1 MIVDFNYV
9 FNGYCGTNS
18 LGGLNKN
25 AVDYNFIEN
34 CFKITQIH
42 LEIRI
47 VENSTIDVLKMS
59 HFITYI

>member
-25 AVDYNFIEN
+25 TVDYNFIEN
-34 CFKITQIH
+34 SFKITQIQ

-47 VENSTIDVLKMS
+47 VDNFTIEVLRMS
-59 HFITYI
+59 QVTKK